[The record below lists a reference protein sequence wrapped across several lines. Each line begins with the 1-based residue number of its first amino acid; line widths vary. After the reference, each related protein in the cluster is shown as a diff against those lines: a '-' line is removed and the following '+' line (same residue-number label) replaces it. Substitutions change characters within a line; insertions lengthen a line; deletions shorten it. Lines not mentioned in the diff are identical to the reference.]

1 MSSYA
6 GTLSHLKKV
15 RLGCQGRQIIAEER
29 EHTDAMIMKVLR
41 YVVAYR
47 LHSEMKAYPGQIDR
61 GNTPDVQA
69 PTTTTFFPS

>member
-1 MSSYA
+1 M
-6 GTLSHLKKV
+6 
-15 RLGCQGRQIIAEER
+15 IAEEQ
-29 EHTDAMIMKVLR
+29 EHTDAMIMKILR